1 MTIGPGWSTPLG
13 ATWDGAGV
21 GFSVFSGPAE
31 RIELCLLGPDGS
43 ETRHTL
49 PEIDSSIHHGYVA
62 GVEPGQQYGF
72 RVHGAW
78 NPAAGILCNPAKLLV
93 DPYARAVTG
102 GIRWGPEV
110 YGQHPDD
117 PDSPDP
123 RDSGPY
129 MPRAVVVDQTFDWGD
144 DRPPG
149 RPLAD
154 SVIYETHVRGM
165 TIRHPDVPERL
176 RGTFAGMAC
185 EPVLEHLTALGITA
199 VELLPVH
206 QFLTE
211 HPIAQRGLTNYW
223 GYSPL
228 ASFAPHGAYSSAG
241 DAGGQVDE
249 FKAMVRS
256 FHAAGIEVLLDVVH
270 NHTVEGN
277 HEGPLL
283 SLKGFDNAAYYR
295 LDPGDPGR
303 HLDFTGTGNSVD
315 TVHPRSLQLVLDS
328 LRFWVMDM
336 HVDGFR
342 FDLATTLGR
351 GPDGFDPGSPF
362 FEAIRLDPLLSR
374 VKLIAEPW
382 DLGTDGYQ
390 VGNFPTGWSEWNG
403 RFRDD
408 VRHYWRGHDGSLP
421 DLASRF
427 AGSSDLYP
435 QGGRG
440 PTTSINFVT
449 AHDGFTLA
457 DLVSYD
463 DKHNDA
469 NGEDNADGDSHN
481 RSWNSGV
488 EGPTTDPEILAVR
501 STRCRSM
508 LATVVLSQGVPML
521 LGGDE
526 LGRTQGGNNN
536 GYAQD
541 NEVSW
546 FDWSHMD
553 HDLLAFVGGLLR
565 LRAGHRVFRR
575 QRWFDNPETAADE
588 PSDIGWFDPAGG
600 PMTVAGWAD
609 RDARSLAVHLD
620 GAVPAAEPDGDP
632 ASDDSFLLLFNARPE
647 PITFRVPAVLG
658 DRTWSVEIDTA
669 SATGEPPPDQWE
681 VAPWALVV
689 LRSSGT

>member
-1 MTIGPGWSTPLG
+1 MSIDPGWSTPLG
-13 ATWDGAGV
+13 ATWDGSGV
-21 GFSVFSGPAE
+21 GFAVFSEPAE
-31 RIELCLLGPDGS
+31 RIELCLFNPDGS

-49 PEIDSSIHHGYVA
+49 PEINSSVHHGYIA
-62 GVEPGQQYGF
+62 GVKPGQEYGF
-72 RVHGAW
+72 RVHGEW

-102 GIRWGPEV
+102 QIRWGPEV
-110 YGQHPDD
+110 YSHHPDD
-117 PDSPDP
+117 PDIADP
-123 RDSGPY
+123 RDSAAY
-129 MPRAVVVDQTFDWGD
+129 MPRAVVVDPTFDWGD
-144 DRPPG
+144 DRPPNH
-149 RPLAD
+149 PLID

-165 TIRHPDVPERL
+165 TIRHPDVPEPF

-185 EPVLEHLTALGITA
+185 APILEHLTDLGITA

-228 ASFAPHGAYSSAG
+228 APFAPHGAYSSVG
-241 DAGGQVDE
+241 DAGGQVAE

-256 FHAAGIEVLLDVVH
+256 FHEAGIEVLLDVVY

-277 HEGPLL
+277 HEGPHL

-295 LDPGDPGR
+295 LDPGDPSR

-328 LRFWVMDM
+328 LRFWVLEM

-351 GPDGFDPGSPF
+351 GPDGFDPGSEF
-362 FEAIRLDPLLSR
+362 FEAIRRDPVLSR

-382 DLGTDGYQ
+382 DLGPDGYQ
-390 VGNFPTGWSEWNG
+390 AGNFPIGWSEWNG

-408 VRHYWRGHDGSLP
+408 VRDYWCGNDGSLP
-421 DLASRF
+421 NLASRF

-435 QGGRG
+435 SQDRG
-440 PTTSINFVT
+440 PATSINFVT

-463 DKHNDA
+463 DKHNEA

-481 RSWNSGV
+481 RSWNSGL
-488 EGPTTDPEILAVR
+488 EGPTTDPGILAVR
-501 STRCRSM
+501 STRLRSM

-526 LGRTQGGNNN
+526 MGRTQGGNNN
-536 GYAQD
+536 GFAQD

-546 FDWSHMD
+546 VDWAHVD
-553 HDLLAFVGGLLR
+553 HDLAAFVGRLLR
-565 LRAGHRVFRR
+565 LRAGHSVFRR
-575 QRWFDNPETAADE
+575 QRWFDEPEIGSDG
-588 PSDIGWFDPAGG
+588 PSDIGWFDPAGA
-600 PMTVAGWAD
+600 PMTVVGWAQP
-609 RDARSLAVHLD
+609 DARSLAVHLD
-620 GAVPAAEPDGDP
+620 GTAPPPDPDGDAAP
-632 ASDDSFLLLFNARPE
+632 DDHFLLLFNARPD
-647 PITFRVPAVLG
+647 PTTFSVPAALEN
-658 DRTWSVEIDTA
+658 RTWSVAIDTA
-669 SATGEPPPDQWE
+669 SATGDSTPGRWE

-689 LRSSGT
+689 LQSGGS